1 MKLDNT
7 IPKHDILTKI
17 ISQRKADIAQFGLT
31 FGAAIPEKRT
41 RPVTP
46 FLAEKGAILEIKR
59 ASPSKGDIAPDLDAA
74 ATSIFYY
81 KAGAEAISVLTE
93 KNFFKGSLYD
103 LMNAA
108 KSVDDYECS
117 LKGASSQN
125 HDDRKTAALNTLR
138 RPAILRKDFL
148 LSPAEVDISY
158 RAGADAVLL
167 IARILDTETLI
178 AMAERCESTGITAFI
193 EVRLENDLEKLSA
206 VLSKVHHRFVVC
218 GVNARD
224 LADFSIDPLTPA
236 GLISK
241 IRQISKLS
249 ADESQTDDIRV
260 VYESGI
266 LFPES
271 AAFAASLGFSGML
284 LGEAAARNPESVSSF
299 ANAFTANKKT
309 ANGEFWLSYAT
320 ELRRKTNSIRPFVKI
335 CGITNVD
342 DALEAAKLG
351 ADFIGFI
358 FSSSSKRNTTAA
370 VAHCVYSAL
379 TFSHQ
384 SGFKRP
390 QLIGVITDP
399 SSQEALSAF
408 HLVREGVLDAIQFHG
423 CPITPPEDYLTQSI
437 PRYAALRIGTDA
449 ELSLLDEL
457 LSHGQPRVLV
467 DAKVTELAGG
477 TGKRI
482 DTNLVKKVQN
492 HTKLWLAGGIT
503 PENVIEIVTQFH
515 PELIDISSGIESSPG
530 IKDKSKINMLFEKIN
545 SVSK

>member
-7 IPKHDILTKI
+7 IPKHDILTQI

-46 FLAEKGAILEIKR
+46 FLAEKGAVLEIKR

-74 ATSIFYY
+74 ATSVLYY

-93 KNFFKGSLYD
+93 KKFFKGSLYD

-108 KSVDDYECS
+108 KAVDDYACS
-117 LKGASSQN
+117 LKGTSSQN
-125 HDDRKTAALNTLR
+125 HDDGKTTALKTLR
-138 RPAILRKDFL
+138 RPALLRKDFL

-167 IARILDTETLI
+167 IARILDTDTLVS
-178 AMAERCESTGITAFI
+178 MAERCESLGITSFI

-206 VLSKVHHRFVVC
+206 VLAKVDYRFVVC

-224 LADFSIDPLTPA
+224 LTDFSIDPLTPA

-241 IRQISKLS
+241 IQDAAKRTS
-249 ADESQTDDIRV
+249 DESQTDDIRV

-266 LFPES
+266 LSPES

-284 LGEAAARNPESVSSF
+284 LGEAAARNPKNVSSF
-299 ANAFTANKKT
+299 ANAFTSNNIT
-309 ANGEFWLSYAT
+309 PNGKFWLSYAA
-320 ELRRKTNSIRPFVKI
+320 ELRRRTNTNRPFIKI

-370 VAHCVYSAL
+370 VVHRVYSAL

-384 SGFKRP
+384 SGFKKP
-390 QLIGVITDP
+390 QLIGVITDQ
-399 SSQEALSAF
+399 SSPEAASAF

-457 LSHGQPRVLV
+457 LSHGQPRVLI
-467 DAKVTELAGG
+467 DAKVTGIAGG

-482 DTNLVKKVQN
+482 DANIVKKASER
-492 HTKLWLAGGIT
+492 TKLWLAGGIT
-503 PENVIEIVTQFH
+503 LENVSEIVTQFH
-515 PELIDISSGIESSPG
+515 PELIDVSSGIESAPG
-530 IKDKSKINMLFEKIN
+530 IKDKAKMNMLFEKIHLLTE
-545 SVSK
+545 